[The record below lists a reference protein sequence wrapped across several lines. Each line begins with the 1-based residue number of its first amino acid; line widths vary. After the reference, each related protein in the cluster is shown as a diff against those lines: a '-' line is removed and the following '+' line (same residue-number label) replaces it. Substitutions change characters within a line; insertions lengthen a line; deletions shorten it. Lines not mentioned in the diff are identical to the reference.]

1 METADV
7 ALQLYT
13 LRKEMAA
20 DFRGTLRT
28 VAAIGYQAVEL
39 AGTGGLSAEELRDL
53 LQELH
58 LEAASA
64 HVGLTS
70 LQEDL
75 EGIVRYHRTIGCSFI
90 TVPSLPPADR
100 NDAEAVRRV
109 AHTLDALAVRLH
121 QAGITLAYHNH
132 DFEYQRLGD
141 RTILEILYGETAHL
155 KAELDV
161 YWSHKGGDDPAKRI
175 RQLGERCALLHLKD
189 ITRDGDFAE
198 VGEGVLDFAPI
209 LAAGKAVGVRWY
221 IVEQDRCARPSIEAV
236 ALSLKNLRSMRTSNK
251 PESSAERT

>member
-1 METADV
+1 METTDL

-28 VAAIGYQAVEL
+28 VASIGYRAVEL

-58 LEAASA
+58 LEAASS

-70 LQEDL
+70 LHEDL
-75 EGIVRYHRTIGCSFI
+75 EGTIRYHQTIGCSFI
-90 TVPSLPPADR
+90 TVPSLPPANRSDV
-100 NDAEAVRRV
+100 EAVRRI
-109 AHTLDALAVRLH
+109 AHTLDALAIRLH
-121 QAGITLAYHNH
+121 EMGITLAYHNH

-141 RTILEILYGETAHL
+141 RTILEILYGETVHL

-189 ITRDGDFAE
+189 MTRDGDFAE
-198 VGEGVLDFAPI
+198 VGEGILDFSPI

-221 IVEQDRCARPSIEAV
+221 IVEQDRCTRPAIEAV
-236 ALSLKNLRSMRTSNK
+236 ALSLKNLRRIRASNE
-251 PESSAERT
+251 PESSAKRT